1 MKTRVKSENYKMK
14 EYQMPDL
21 SMKRIQKII
30 LFFIILII
38 PAVLNAGQPYTKQ
51 SGQNQAN
58 PPIYSLED
66 LYRLGLERSESIK
79 IAENHLFVAEKDVDR
94 AFSTLV
100 PTFSAYGDYIRYNK
114 EGLTQPKSAQVC
126 GVKLKQEFT
135 VNGREFIIL
144 GAAKDTIKQRE
155 YDLDAVMEE
164 NLFSVAAAF
173 FDIVNKRNRVEIL
186 QENVKRLTTQ
196 KQAVLTKLKLE
207 EVPKTAL
214 LRNEAELSGS
224 KSDLVKAE
232 NALVFAYATLA
243 RLLEIP
249 TAYEII
255 IPDLDDDASV
265 DGHLDEFIATAF
277 DQRPDIK
284 SLEMNVKLAGDNV
297 DILKSEY
304 WPTLSF
310 EAGYKYQDTDPSYL
324 TEKETA
330 YGSVNLNMVLFDC
343 GFRSASVS
351 QEKARQR
358 NAELQLQATSK
369 DIALQVEQ
377 AYLTI
382 ITAKSAIMAL
392 KDKLRFSR
400 ADYDAVSLQ
409 FKVGQADSLDIIDS
423 NTVLLNSERELS
435 EARNILALAKIGL
448 ERVQGIFL
456 KAVRKQLNYQNPGS
470 GNGSE

>member
-1 MKTRVKSENYKMK
+1 MIRKMTINK
-14 EYQMPDL
+14 I
-21 SMKRIQKII
+21 RTII
-30 LFFIILII
+30 LLLGVFCF
-38 PAVLNAGQPYTKQ
+38 PVVLNAGQADVEKVQRPLF
-51 SGQNQAN
+51 
-58 PPIYSLED
+58 SLED
-66 LYRLGLERSESIK
+66 LYRLGLERSELIK
-79 IAENHLFVAEKDVDR
+79 IAENQLYVAEKDVDR

-100 PTFSAYGDYIRYNK
+100 PTFSAYGDYIRYDN
-114 EGLTQPKSAQVC
+114 EGLTQPKSAQVY
-126 GVKLKQEFT
+126 GVKLKQQFT

-164 NLFSVAAAF
+164 NLFAVASAY
-173 FDIVNKRNRVEIL
+173 FDIVNKQKRVEIL
-186 QENVKRLTTQ
+186 KENLNRISTQ
-196 KQAVLTKLKLE
+196 KEAVLIKLKLE
-207 EVPKTAL
+207 EVLKTAL
-214 LRNEAELSGS
+214 LRTEAELSGS
-224 KSDLVKAE
+224 KSDLVQAE
-232 NALVFAYATLA
+232 NQLVFAYSTLA

-249 TAYEII
+249 ANYEIV
-255 IPDLDDDASV
+255 IPDMDDDASV
-265 DGHLDEFIATAF
+265 SGNLEDLIATAF

-297 DILKSEY
+297 DIMKSEY

-310 EAGYKYQDTDPSYL
+310 EAGYKHQDTDPSYL

-330 YGSVNLNMVLFDC
+330 YGSVNLNMVFFDW
-343 GFRSASVS
+343 GFRSATVS

-358 NAELQLQATSK
+358 NAELQLQAASK

-382 ITAKSAIMAL
+382 ITAKSAIAAL

-400 ADYDAVSLQ
+400 ADYEAVSLQ

-456 KAVRKQLNYQNPGS
+456 KAVQNQLNY
-470 GNGSE
+470 